1 MAMVSIKAI
10 GDVTTASGTLVIKP
24 IDISFFDKFSITYK
38 NEMSATMK
46 SMNVEVATEPM
57 GTASQLGFY
66 QISTATIPTPSAL
79 GDSAVVVTSA
89 INNAWKW
96 LRIYCHSTATN
107 AATQRLNVSITGK
120 RF

>member
-38 NEMSATMK
+38 NEMSAGMK
-46 SMNVEVATEPM
+46 SMNVEVATEPV
-57 GTASQLGFY
+57 GSASQLNY
-66 QISTATIPTPSAL
+66 YKMSTAIIPMPSAL
-79 GDSAVVVTSA
+79 GDSSVVITSA

-96 LRIYCHSTATN
+96 LRIYCHTTATN
-107 AATQRLNVSITGK
+107 STLHKLNVSITGK